1 MKKILRRILDIFFLC
16 VVIGGIGAV
25 CYPSFSTYI
34 NQKFANNE
42 IVEYQESM
50 EQSGEEQLAEME
62 ALADKYNALLPITFP
77 ADPFSGTNI
86 NSFEGTEFEDFFMV
100 QVGNMLGYVEIPT
113 IDLYL
118 PVYYGTT
125 DEVLSEGL
133 GLLENTSLPVG
144 GENTHAVISGHTG
157 LASKKLFTDLTLME
171 EGDIFFIHVLNQHF
185 AYQVDQ
191 IKVVWPYETDDLYIE
206 EGQDYVT
213 LLTCTPFGVNDHR
226 LLVRGTRIDY
236 DFASESTG
244 QVNPKVVADNYLWM
258 IVLGIV
264 AFIIILVLIIRTI
277 RKKCSKGEERSKP

>member
-1 MKKILRRILDIFFLC
+1 MRKAVRRIADIFFIC
-16 VVIGGIGAV
+16 VVIGGLIAV

-34 NQKFANNE
+34 NQRFANNE

-50 EQSGEEQLAEME
+50 ELSSEERLAEMKE
-62 ALADKYNALLPITFP
+62 LANRYNAMLPITFP
-77 ADPFSGTNI
+77 ADPFSGSNI
-86 NSFEGTEFEDFFMV
+86 NDFEGTEFENFFMV
-100 QVGNMLGYVEIPT
+100 QIGNMLGYVEIPS
-113 IDLYL
+113 IDIYL

-125 DEVLSEGL
+125 DEVLTEGL

-157 LASKKLFTDLTLME
+157 LASRKLFTDLVLMK
-171 EGDIFFIHVLNQHF
+171 EGDIFFIHVLDEHF

-191 IKVVWPYETDDLYIE
+191 IKVVWPDETDDLYIE
-206 EGQDYVT
+206 EGKDYVT

-236 DFASESTG
+236 DFTSEDSG
-244 QVNPKVVADNYLWM
+244 QVDPKVFADNYLWM

-264 AFIIILVLIIRTI
+264 SLIIILAIIIRI
-277 RKKCSKGEERSKP
+277 VKRMREKRERREP